1 MYCASPRPPKAVKT
15 TPFHSTNSEE
25 IRSRKCPHFLS
36 VTSSVLSSNGKL
48 HYTRNLYH
56 RIPYTSYTESHG
68 VNTSGQVKEER
79 GLLPLACTSN
89 SERHRGSQPSGSCTS
104 LVLFIPQMGLSG
116 IIIPSMQGKQV
127 RIMVRAICIPFIQK
141 PYGYHSSISRA
152 TPREAQR
159 GWVRDK
165 DWFP

>member
-15 TPFHSTNSEE
+15 TPSHSTNSEE
-25 IRSRKCPHFLS
+25 IRSRKRPCFLS
-36 VTSSVLSSNGKL
+36 VTSGVLLSNGKL

-56 RIPYTSYTESHG
+56 RTPYTLYTESHG
-68 VNTSGQVKEER
+68 VNMSGQVREER
-79 GLLPLACTSN
+79 GLLPLDCTSN
-89 SERHRGSQPSGSCTS
+89 SKWHRGSQQSGSGTS

-116 IIIPSMQGKQV
+116 TIPSMEGKQV
-127 RIMVRAICIPFIQK
+127 RIMVQTICIPFIQK
-141 PYGYHSSISRA
+141 PYGYDASISRA